1 MRYCRYNKPCF
12 IYSSIKFTIKSRRVT
27 KMNAENNKKYYLK
40 PIIKWAGGK
49 GQLINEISK
58 KYPEE
63 LGLSIKKYAEPF
75 IGGGAVLFDILNKFD
90 LEEIY
95 ISDINAELINTY
107 IQVKENVE
115 DLIAFLYDY
124 ENTFLKSSADERK
137 KIYYKKRERY
147 NTLIVSEN
155 SKNIE
160 SASLFIFLNKT
171 CFNGLY
177 RVNRKGLYNVPM
189 GSYKNPKICDEKNL
203 REVSKALANVY
214 IVCADYRKS
223 HSFIDQNTL
232 VYFDPPYRPL
242 NITSS
247 FTSYNCNGFDDNSQA
262 ELAKYVQILSQKGA
276 YVIVSNSDPK
286 NSNPDDNFFDILYSK
301 QNISR
306 ISANRM
312 INSNAKLRGRINEL
326 LISNY

>member
-1 MRYCRYNKPCF
+1 
-12 IYSSIKFTIKSRRVT
+12 
-27 KMNAENNKKYYLK
+27 MNTENNKKYYLK

-147 NTLIVSEN
+147 NTLMVSEN

>member
-1 MRYCRYNKPCF
+1 
-12 IYSSIKFTIKSRRVT
+12 
-27 KMNAENNKKYYLK
+27 MNAENNKKYYLK